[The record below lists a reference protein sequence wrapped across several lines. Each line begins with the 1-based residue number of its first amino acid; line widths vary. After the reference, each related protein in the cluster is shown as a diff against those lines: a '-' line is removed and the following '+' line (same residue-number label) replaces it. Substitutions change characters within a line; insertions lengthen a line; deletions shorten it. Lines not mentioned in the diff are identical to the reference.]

1 MKKIATD
8 NWNPEYAGY
17 ILDDQGIVRH
27 YSYSKITDNLGTYEE
42 FVKQVKLGKFG
53 NNVTLIENEK

>member
-17 ILDDQGIVRH
+17 ILDDAGIVRH
-27 YSYSKITDNLGTYEE
+27 HSYSTIGGNKGSYDE
-42 FVKQVKLGKFG
+42 FIKKVKSGVFG
-53 NNVTLIENEK
+53 NNVTLIEK